1 MPNSMVDARPAKI
14 MDIILSD
21 LHLKV
26 DSSTV
31 PTTVQHTTSSAIEVG
46 KVCENTFN
54 MTIGFRDTGFWIVNN
69 VNPIKPAITATTM
82 SLLTD
87 G

>member
-31 PTTVQHTTSSAIEVG
+31 PTTAQHTTSSAIEVG